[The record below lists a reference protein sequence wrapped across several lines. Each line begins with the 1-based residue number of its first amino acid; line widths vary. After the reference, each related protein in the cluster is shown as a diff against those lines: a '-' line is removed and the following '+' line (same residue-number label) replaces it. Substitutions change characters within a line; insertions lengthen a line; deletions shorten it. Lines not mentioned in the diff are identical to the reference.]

1 MRKKLLAVL
10 LASTMIM
17 QPLSAVGA
25 TEFGDGSQSEEVFE
39 FEDEES
45 LDAGQE
51 FEAEPEAETT
61 GADVKTG
68 KPSED
73 AIQMGDDVWFT
84 YDASTS
90 TGTISGTGAMW
101 DYLEDGVT
109 LDGEHEN
116 PIMNNIYK
124 HRTICIYRW
133 TSIIYNT
140 NYFKVIHI
148 INTNILI

>member
-73 AIQMGDDVWFT
+73 AIQMGDDVWVEFKGNT
-84 YDASTS
+84 A
-90 TGTISGTGAMW
+90 ILSGTGKMW
-101 DYLEDGVT
+101 DYLEDGT
-109 LDGEHEN
+109 SLEN
-116 PIMNNIYK
+116 KNINPFFENYGIKNIIIGNNI
-124 HRTICIYRW
+124 
-133 TSIIYNT
+133 TSIGD
-140 NYFKVIHI
+140 YFVKG
-148 INTNILI
+148 N